1 MVWHHHIR
9 VVNLFERTQRFEHIH
24 IAFVRKDF
32 DKIEETALDVAEV
45 DVKQLLPLT
54 EIADEYRRDLDP
66 DFPAIPTPFQYRNL
80 VHGKGFRACERI
92 S

>member
-9 VVNLFERTQRFEHIH
+9 IVNLFEGTQRLEHIH
-24 IAFVRKDF
+24 IAFVRKDL

-54 EIADEYRRDLDP
+54 ESSGEYRRDLAP
-66 DFPAIPTPFQYRNL
+66 DFPAIPTPSQCRNSA
-80 VHGKGFRACERI
+80 HGKGSRACGQI